1 MLICAFHIPIKNKY
15 YLHMKEPKKCI
26 IVDDEPAAH
35 YVLANYIKQN
45 PQLELVSQCY
55 NGIEAMDYLR
65 ENKVDLMFLDINM
78 PEITGMELLK
88 IIPTHPKTILTTAY
102 SEFALESYD
111 YSVIDYLLK
120 PIYFPRFLKAV
131 ERFFTT
137 ENIKIKTEEEVL
149 LVNVKV
155 DGYFMDIE
163 LNQLLFA
170 QSFGNY
176 VKLHTL
182 KRTYLASITTTE
194 LEKCLPE
201 KNFMRIHK
209 SYIVALDKIEA
220 TEKDFL
226 IIKKERLPIG
236 ITYKRELSDRLKT
249 QIIL

>member
-1 MLICAFHIPIKNKY
+1 
-15 YLHMKEPKKCI
+15 MKDPKKCI

-45 PQLELVSQCY
+45 PQLELVFQGY

-78 PEITGMELLK
+78 PEISGMELLK
-88 IIPTHPKTILTTAY
+88 IIPNHPKTILTTAY

-111 YSVIDYLLK
+111 YGVIDYLLK

-131 ERFFTT
+131 DRFFST
-137 ENIKIKTEEEVL
+137 ENIKTKEEEV
-149 LVNVKV
+149 VVDKVSVKV
-155 DGYFMDIE
+155 DGYFIDIE
-163 LNQLLFA
+163 LDQLLYA

-176 VKLHTL
+176 VKLHTI

-201 KNFMRIHK
+201 KSFIRIHK
-209 SYIVALDKIEA
+209 SYIVSLDKIDA
-220 TEKDFL
+220 TEKDFVV
-226 IIKKERLPIG
+226 IKNEKLPVG
-236 ITYKRELSDRLKT
+236 ITYKRELTDRLKK
-249 QIIL
+249 

>member
-1 MLICAFHIPIKNKY
+1 
-15 YLHMKEPKKCI
+15 MKETKKCI

-45 PQLELVSQCY
+45 PQLELVFQGY
-55 NGIEAMDYLR
+55 NGIEAMDFLR

-78 PEITGMELLK
+78 PEISGMELLK

-111 YSVIDYLLK
+111 YGVIDYLLK
-120 PIYFPRFLKAV
+120 PIYFPRFLKAID
-131 ERFFTT
+131 RFFAT
-137 ENIKIKTEEEVL
+137 ENVKIKEEEVI
-149 LVNVKV
+149 VNTVSVKI

-163 LNQLLFA
+163 LDQLLFA

-176 VKLHTL
+176 VKIHTV

-209 SYIVALDKIEA
+209 SYIVALDKIEES
-220 TEKDFL
+220 EKDFVL
-226 IIKKERLPIG
+226 IKKEKLPIG
-236 ITYKRELSDRLKT
+236 ITYRRELTDRLKNKD
-249 QIIL
+249 L

>member
-1 MLICAFHIPIKNKY
+1 
-15 YLHMKEPKKCI
+15 MKETKKCI

-45 PQLELVSQCY
+45 PELELVFQGY
-55 NGIEAMDYLR
+55 NGIEAMNYLR

-78 PEITGMELLK
+78 PEISGMELLK

-111 YSVIDYLLK
+111 YGVIDYLLK

-131 ERFFTT
+131 DRFFST
-137 ENIKIKTEEEVL
+137 ENAAIKEEEAI
-149 LVNVKV
+149 VNSVSVKV

-163 LNQLLFA
+163 LDQLLFA

-176 VKLHTL
+176 VKLHTI
-182 KRTYLASITTTE
+182 KRTYLASITTSE

-201 KNFMRIHK
+201 KSFMRIHK
-209 SYIVALDKIEA
+209 SYIVALDKIDA
-220 TEKDFL
+220 TEKDFVT
-226 IIKKERLPIG
+226 IKNEKLPIG
-236 ITYKRELSDRLKT
+236 ITYKRELSDRLKKY
-249 QIIL
+249 

>member
-1 MLICAFHIPIKNKY
+1 
-15 YLHMKEPKKCI
+15 MKDPKKCI

-45 PQLELVSQCY
+45 PQLELVFQGY

-78 PEITGMELLK
+78 PEISGMELLK
-88 IIPTHPKTILTTAY
+88 IIPNHPKTILTTAY

-111 YSVIDYLLK
+111 YGVIDYLLK
-120 PIYFPRFLKAV
+120 PIYFPRFLKAID
-131 ERFFTT
+131 RFFLT
-137 ENIKIKTEEEVL
+137 ESSKIKEEEAIINTVS
-149 LVNVKV
+149 VKV
-155 DGYFMDIE
+155 DGYFIDLE
-163 LNQLLFA
+163 LDQLLFA

-194 LEKCLPE
+194 FEKCLPE

-209 SYIVALDKIEA
+209 SYIVALDKIES
-220 TEKDFL
+220 TEKDFVT
-226 IIKKERLPIG
+226 IKNEKLPIG
-236 ITYKRELSDRLKT
+236 ITYKRELTDRIKKFDL
-249 QIIL
+249 

>member
-1 MLICAFHIPIKNKY
+1 
-15 YLHMKEPKKCI
+15 MKETKKCI

-45 PQLELVSQCY
+45 PELELVFQGY
-55 NGIEAMDYLR
+55 NGIEAMNYLR

-78 PEITGMELLK
+78 PEISGMELLK

-111 YSVIDYLLK
+111 YGVIDYLLK

-131 ERFFTT
+131 DRFFST
-137 ENIKIKTEEEVL
+137 ENIAIKEEEAI
-149 LVNVKV
+149 VNSVSVKV

-163 LNQLLFA
+163 LDQLLFA

-176 VKLHTL
+176 VKLHTI

-201 KNFMRIHK
+201 KSFMRIHK
-209 SYIVALDKIEA
+209 SYIVALDKIDG
-220 TEKDFL
+220 TEKDF
-226 IIKKERLPIG
+226 ITIKNEKLPIG
-236 ITYKRELSDRLKT
+236 ITYKRELSDRLKK
-249 QIIL
+249 

>member
-1 MLICAFHIPIKNKY
+1 
-15 YLHMKEPKKCI
+15 MKEPKKCI

-45 PQLELVSQCY
+45 PQLELVFQGY

-65 ENKVDLMFLDINM
+65 ENHIDLMFLDINM
-78 PEITGMELLK
+78 PEISGMELLK
-88 IIPTHPKTILTTAY
+88 ILPTHPKTILTTAY

-111 YSVIDYLLK
+111 YGVIDYLLK

-131 ERFFTT
+131 DRFFAA
-137 ENIKIKTEEEVL
+137 ENVKSKAEETV
-149 LVNVKV
+149 VNSVSVKV

-163 LNQLLFA
+163 LDQLLFA

-176 VKLHTL
+176 VKLHTI
-182 KRTYLASITTTE
+182 KRTYLASITTSE

-209 SYIVALDKIEA
+209 SYIVALDKIDI
-220 TEKDFL
+220 TEKDFV
-226 IIKKERLPIG
+226 IIKNEKLPIG
-236 ITYKRELSDRLKT
+236 ITYKRELSDRLKK
-249 QIIL
+249 

>member
-1 MLICAFHIPIKNKY
+1 
-15 YLHMKEPKKCI
+15 MKEPKKCI

-35 YVLANYIKQN
+35 YVLVNYIKQN
-45 PQLELVSQCY
+45 PRLELVFQCY
-55 NGIEAMDYLR
+55 NAIEAMDYLR

-131 ERFFTT
+131 ERFFST
-137 ENIKIKTEEEVL
+137 ENTKMKSEEAEVN
-149 LVNVKV
+149 VVSVKV

-182 KRTYLASITTTE
+182 KKIYLASITTGE
-194 LEKCLPE
+194 FEKCLPE
-201 KNFMRIHK
+201 KSFIRIHK
-209 SYIVALDKIEA
+209 SYIVALDKIES
-220 TEKDFL
+220 TEKDFV
-226 IIKKERLPIG
+226 IIKKEKLPIG
-236 ITYKRELSDRLKT
+236 ITYRRELSDRLKNR
-249 QIIL
+249 IIL

>member
-1 MLICAFHIPIKNKY
+1 MRD
-15 YLHMKEPKKCI
+15 PKKCI

-45 PQLELVSQCY
+45 PKLELVFQGY

-78 PEITGMELLK
+78 PEISGMELLK
-88 IIPTHPKTILTTAY
+88 IIPNHPKTILTTAY

-111 YSVIDYLLK
+111 YGVIDYLLK
-120 PIYFPRFLKAV
+120 PIYFPRFLKAID
-131 ERFFTT
+131 RFFSTETT
-137 ENIKIKTEEEVL
+137 KAKEEEIAINT
-149 LVNVKV
+149 VNVKV
-155 DGYFMDIE
+155 DGYFIEIE
-163 LNQLLFA
+163 LDQLLFA

-176 VKLHTL
+176 VKLHTT

-220 TEKDFL
+220 TEKDFVV
-226 IIKKERLPIG
+226 IKNEKLPIG
-236 ITYKRELSDRLKT
+236 ITYKRELTDRLKK
-249 QIIL
+249 